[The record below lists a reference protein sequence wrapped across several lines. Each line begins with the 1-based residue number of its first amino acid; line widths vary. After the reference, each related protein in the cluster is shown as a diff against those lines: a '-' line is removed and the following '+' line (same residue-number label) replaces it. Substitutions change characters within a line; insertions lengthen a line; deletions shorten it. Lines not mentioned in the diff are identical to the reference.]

1 MVAMNSIPQQEVAKG
16 RGHIEFLR
24 ASPTASLSLVAIKP
38 SPVCP
43 SGISTMLIEFFVSAG
58 TVFTLNLT
66 GLVMLYTIYVLR
78 LPVGLASGY
87 NYNNRGSAWVVSKMS
102 IFPLQSA

>member
-16 RGHIEFLR
+16 RGHIEFFR
-24 ASPTASLSLVAIKP
+24 ASPTASLSLVAKKP

-66 GLVMLYTIYVLR
+66 GLVML
-78 LPVGLASGY
+78 
-87 NYNNRGSAWVVSKMS
+87 
-102 IFPLQSA
+102 